1 MTAPWLAPD
10 GRPWGEP
17 ERGRGLPMAQSR
29 HLARVACGALTTI
42 KPGPLPGFFL
52 ARSPPPAKP
61 K

>member
-1 MTAPWLAPD
+1 MA
-10 GRPWGEP
+10 
-17 ERGRGLPMAQSR
+17 MAQPW
-29 HLARVACGALTTI
+29 HLARVACDALTTI

>member
-1 MTAPWLAPD
+1 MA
-10 GRPWGEP
+10 
-17 ERGRGLPMAQSR
+17 MAQPWRLSI
-29 HLARVACGALTTI
+29 VALDALTIT

>member
-1 MTAPWLAPD
+1 MA
-10 GRPWGEP
+10 
-17 ERGRGLPMAQSR
+17 MAQSR
-29 HLARVACGALTTI
+29 HLARVACDALTTI